1 MAKSPVASP
10 EPSSA
15 VRAVGKA
22 RASLLF
28 ALLAAL
34 AVCLIFSWMTRGAMA
49 HLPFLNGGSP
59 HSASPS
65 SLVDL
70 RPWQTAQTLAAL
82 AVTAEE
88 NEYAHQAEHLADHE
102 VDQAFAAA
110 LRQAGLNAQHRTL
123 TGAALA
129 LKQKI
134 AQLEQLQKQDQALMT
149 RLAAASGAAA
159 NTQQKNTAGN
169 DHLAVAKAQLGLD
182 NDELSDAQRDLERAS
197 GDESA
202 RIQDELT
209 AHEQSMQK
217 FDSQV
222 ASGQLAVISVAKN
235 RTLAAR
241 IRAWF
246 DQRQRFALIQ
256 QAEQQALADAR
267 SLTAEHNTLE
277 AKENSAE
284 TAGAAANSA
293 DGADAQLADLH
304 ARSTE
309 REILSI
315 DDDRIQAEQQ
325 LASVYG
331 KWGAQVELQHRIVL
345 HLILSSLVLI
355 LFILVAVLLCD
366 AAVRRIMA
374 RPSLDRRQM
383 RTLRNIL
390 ELAIQVVGTV
400 LILLVVFGS
409 PQQTPTIL
417 GLTTA
422 ALTIALQ
429 DYIVAFLGW
438 FTLMGKNGIHVGD
451 WVEINSVGGEVLEFR
466 LMTTTLLETGGL
478 ASPGLPTGRR
488 ITFMNSFAI
497 RGQYFNFSTAGQW
510 MWDEIVVTVPDAADM
525 HALAQRVEEGVA
537 EETRENAQR
546 AEQEWRQGA
555 RNAGLSR
562 FDASPVVNLRPSGA
576 GIELHIRYVTPA
588 SARFEFRNRLSRRV
602 IALLHEPEA
611 AMQEQR

>member
-15 VRAVGKA
+15 VRAVDKA

-49 HLPFLNGGSP
+49 HLPFLNSGSP
-59 HSASPS
+59 NSTSPS

-134 AQLEQLQKQDQALMT
+134 AQLEHLQKQDQALVT
-149 RLAAASGAAA
+149 RLSVASGAAP
-159 NTQQKNTAGN
+159 NPQQKSAASG
-169 DHLAVAKAQLGLD
+169 DHLEVAKAQLGLD

-222 ASGQLAVISVAKN
+222 ASGQLAVISVARN
-235 RTLAAR
+235 HTLAAR
-241 IRAWF
+241 IKAWL

-256 QAEQQALADAR
+256 QAEQQALDDAR
-267 SLTAEHNTLE
+267 SLTAEHNALE

-284 TAGAAANSA
+284 TAGAPANNA
-293 DGADAQLADLH
+293 DGGDAQLADL
-304 ARSTE
+304 RDRGTE

-315 DDDRIQAEQQ
+315 DDDRIQTDQQ

-390 ELAIQVVGTV
+390 ELAIQVVGIV

-451 WVEINSVGGEVLEFR
+451 WVEINSVGGEVVEFR

-478 ASPGLPTGRR
+478 ASQGLPTGRR

-510 MWDEIVVTVPDAADM
+510 MWDEIVATVPDAADM
-525 HALAQRVEEGVA
+525 HALAQRVEEGVV

-546 AEQEWRQGA
+546 AEQEWRQGT